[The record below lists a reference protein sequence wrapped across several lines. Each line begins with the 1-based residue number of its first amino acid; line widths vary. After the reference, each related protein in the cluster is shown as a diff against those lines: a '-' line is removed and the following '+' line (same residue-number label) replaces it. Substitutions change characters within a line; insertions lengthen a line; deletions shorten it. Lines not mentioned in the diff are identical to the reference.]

1 MLYGIF
7 SCFTSIGRNNI
18 EQRRRLAEACRPASE
33 IIAGDAQTA
42 NLFANARIIA
52 GLVWTGSNST
62 FYACAVPASQFLK
75 KILTTRKLIL
85 RFGRDLGGKNWRR
98 ARNVEHFPARRRC
111 QKKHAFFFPLT
122 VWNILFLL
130 LLARDT
136 ATRKGPL
143 PRKGSLT

>member
-1 MLYGIF
+1 VVR
-7 SCFTSIGRNNI
+7 TSAGGSNF
-18 EQRRRLAEACRPASE
+18 EQRCKLAEACRPASE

-111 QKKHAFFFPLT
+111 QKNTHFFFRLLFGT
-122 VWNILFLL
+122 YYFYCFLL
-130 LLARDT
+130 ATQPPVRDPCPERAR
-136 ATRKGPL
+136 
-143 PRKGSLT
+143 